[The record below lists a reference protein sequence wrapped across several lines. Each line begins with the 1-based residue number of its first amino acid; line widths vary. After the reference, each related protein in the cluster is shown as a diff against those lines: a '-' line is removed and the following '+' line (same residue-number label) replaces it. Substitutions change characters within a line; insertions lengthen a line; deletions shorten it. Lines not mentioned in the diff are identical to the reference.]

1 MRVGTARLVNGHP
14 NPPIGVLVVHGR
26 ALCKRKRLTPKDGL
40 KREETRQEKKQKQ
53 ERKKVLGAADAD

>member
-1 MRVGTARLVNGHP
+1 
-14 NPPIGVLVVHGR
+14 
-26 ALCKRKRLTPKDGL
+26 LCKRKRLTPKDGL